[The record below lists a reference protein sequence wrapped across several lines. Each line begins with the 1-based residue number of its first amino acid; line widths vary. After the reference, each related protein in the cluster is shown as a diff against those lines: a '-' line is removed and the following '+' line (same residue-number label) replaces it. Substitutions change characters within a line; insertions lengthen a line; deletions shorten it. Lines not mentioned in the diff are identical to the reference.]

1 MYMNEKTVGAAEFKA
16 NCLNLIDK
24 MADDG
29 EPVIVT
35 KRGRPVARLSPIRVA
50 DVPTSIIGAM
60 KGSVSG
66 YDDPFSPATD
76 AGDWDAET

>member
-1 MYMNEKTVGAAEFKA
+1 MSGKTVGAAEFKA

-35 KRGRPVARLSPIRVA
+35 KRGRPVARLSPIRETDA
-50 DVPTSIIGAM
+50 PASIIGAM

-66 YDDPFSPATD
+66 YDDPFSPATV